1 MFSKGNKLN
10 YFGKMVEV
18 FDSND
23 THVLVKFEGGFKLC
37 TNKTTFLK

>member
-18 FDSND
+18 VDSNN
-23 THVLVKFEGGFKLC
+23 THVLVKFEDGFKLC
-37 TNKTTFLK
+37 TNKRAFLK